1 MQFKLE
7 SFAPGKTEHVFGL
20 RSPAQFTGTPKG
32 LVVKKADTLGA
43 EWTSAVPTFVSSE
56 DQGDGTWLNTFSLPA
71 AGSGR
76 FFKLALE
83 VD

>member
-1 MQFKLE
+1 M
-7 SFAPGKTEHVFGL
+7 
-20 RSPAQFTGTPKG
+20 
-32 LVVKKADTLGA
+32 VKKADTLGA

>member
-1 MQFKLE
+1 MKKLL
-7 SFAPGKTEHVFGL
+7 FTLTLVLAAMTAG
-20 RSPAQFTGTPKG
+20 AQNT
-32 LVVKKADTLGA
+32 TLQY
-43 EWTSAVPTFVSSE
+43 E